1 MVNGKNQL
9 TATITTQTV
18 RFAGTVSANSV
29 VTLDGQSATGSAGAL
44 TWEKTITVATGTNRR
59 RAFAL
64 PRLACLMAA
73 TLRTGLHRMVTT
85 GGWDAELA
93 GPEARPWISRA
104 CSTSVARA
112 R

>member
-59 RAFAL
+59 RAGLCFT
-64 PRLACLMAA
+64 PSRLSHGGDPA
-73 TLRTGLHRMVTT
+73 HRSASD
-85 GGWDAELA
+85 GYGWRL
-93 GPEARPWISRA
+93 GR
-104 CSTSVARA
+104 
-112 R
+112 